1 SDLPG
6 TLLGV
11 AGVVAVVGGE
21 ATVAEDGQA
30 VGVAEEE
37 PAADGAA
44 AMDGVALAEPL
55 IEGGRPFAG
64 LPEEWVQEG
73 AEEVARLHPLGD
85 HGATDA
91 RELSADA
98 QQPCE
103 AAHAVEPIARERA
116 FHAPRVPPPRGMG
129 RFQERR
135 LPQAGAPVKTT
146 IGRSS
151 LFGGIGPLGIPA
163 GSWPALRTADCV
175 F

>member
-1 SDLPG
+1 
-6 TLLGV
+6 
-11 AGVVAVVGGE
+11 
-21 ATVAEDGQA
+21 
-30 VGVAEEE
+30 
-37 PAADGAA
+37 
-44 AMDGVALAEPL
+44 
-55 IEGGRPFAG
+55 
-64 LPEEWVQEG
+64 EG

-116 FHAPRVPPPRGMG
+116 FHAPRGPPPRGMG

-151 LFGGIGPLGIPA
+151 LFGAIGPLGIPA
-163 GSWPALRTADCV
+163 ASRPRPPLAVLLVTRTACERPCRPPER
-175 F
+175 FPPLRSP